1 MVVALTHEPLTEWLM
16 DPWANIDAP
25 MGLEVVHRPAWMS
38 QAACKGMSTT
48 VFFPELG
55 GNLTAARAVCR
66 TCPVQGECLSYA
78 DADSELDGVWGGTS
92 GRERRQYRARLSP

>member
-1 MVVALTHEPLTEWLM
+1 MVVVASEELVGWLM

-25 MGLEVVHRPAWMS
+25 MGLEVLHRPAWMAE
-38 QAACKGMSTT
+38 AACRGMSTT

-55 GNLTAARAVCR
+55 GNATAARAVCR

-78 DADSELDGVWGGTS
+78 EADSDLEGVWGGTS
-92 GRERRQYRARLSP
+92 GAERKRARRLAS